1 MDLAN
6 LNNVLLDC
14 LLLFFVQ
21 INTHENVVARH
32 KISISSRRYAFIL
45 HHLVILDHQRKC
57 TDLYRSSILEPQ
69 KNLQQKTEGSLVSS
83 VPMHLKNVRGQQ
95 VPSTQDC
102 SAASTLWC

>member
-32 KISISSRRYAFIL
+32 KISSRRYAFIL
-45 HHLVILDHQRKC
+45 HLVMLDKKRKF
-57 TDLYRSSILEPQ
+57 TDMYRSFIWSHTAGIFSRRL
-69 KNLQQKTEGSLVSS
+69 
-83 VPMHLKNVRGQQ
+83 
-95 VPSTQDC
+95 
-102 SAASTLWC
+102 